1 VTDKEKRIFWELCVI
16 YVIYA
21 SVVLGA
27 KMDFLGTVPQWLTA
41 VVAVGALGVA
51 LRSIES
57 QREIARKRAAIDFFT
72 RTETDKHTL
81 DQYKAFKNACDKL
94 KEHLEGKR
102 PLEDFSK
109 TDEYFQIRDYLN
121 VHELMGVG
129 INREVF
135 DDWVCEDF
143 WSGELYRACRDTG
156 PLIEW
161 IQRQPG
167 EAETYIELLEVNQRW
182 RERDSI
188 DRAAHQ

>member
-1 VTDKEKRIFWELCVI
+1 MTDKEWRIIRELCII
-16 YVIYA
+16 YLIYA
-21 SVVLGA
+21 LVVLGT
-27 KMDFLGTVPQWLTA
+27 KMDILGSIPQWLTA
-41 VVAVGALGVA
+41 FIAIGALIVA

-81 DQYKAFKNACDKL
+81 DQYKEFKKACDKL
-94 KEHLEGKR
+94 KEHLENKH
-102 PLEDFSK
+102 PLEEFSK
-109 TDEYFQIRDYLN
+109 TDSYFQIRDYLN

-135 DDWVCEDF
+135 DDFVCEDF
-143 WSGELYRACRDTG
+143 WSGELYRACRDTE

-167 EAETYIELLEVNQRW
+167 EAETYIELLKVNKRW

-188 DRAAHQ
+188 DRSSHQ